1 MRISRLFKFLQKT
14 LNSRF
19 GSTSLTIL
27 SLPKDRG
34 NDVGSVVMFLWVIVF
49 LSGCTHT
56 EFNLATQQE
65 ETLLYSEEK
74 EARIG
79 QRVAE
84 KIEEEY
90 SVLRDE
96 EINRR
101 VEDVLTRITTV
112 CDRKDLLYRIKVI
125 DRKDPDDD
133 EIVNAVSLPGGYIYL
148 FKDLFDKIKTDDELA
163 GVIAHEVGH
172 ITAKHSLKRMQ
183 NANGALILQV
193 LAATQTSARTAAGVG
208 LALTSLFFEYAKQDE
223 FAADQLAVK
232 YMKAAGYDPQ
242 GAVDLLEILQEHG
255 RRQPVRPFSYW
266 RTHPYVSQRIAR
278 VKGDIKGEMEFGDYI
293 HLIGAE

>member
-1 MRISRLFKFLQKT
+1 MRISRLLKFFQKT

-19 GSTSLTIL
+19 
-27 SLPKDRG
+27 RG
-34 NDVGSVVMFLWVIVF
+34 NDVGGILIFSCLTVF

-79 QRVAE
+79 KRVAD

-90 SVLRDE
+90 SLSRDE
-96 EINRR
+96 EINLR
-101 VEDVLTRITTV
+101 VETILDRIVAV

-133 EIVNAVSLPGGYIYL
+133 AIINAVSLPGGYIYL
-148 FKDLFDKIKTDDELA
+148 FKDLVDKIKTDDELA
-163 GVIAHEVGH
+163 AVIAHEVGH
-172 ITAKHSLKRMQ
+172 VTAKHSMKRMQ
-183 NANGALILQV
+183 NANGAMILQV
-193 LAATQTSARTAAGVG
+193 LAATQTNARTAAGVG
-208 LALTSLFFEYAKQDE
+208 LALTSLFFEYAQQDE
-223 FAADQLAVK
+223 FSADQLAVK
-232 YMKAAGYDPQ
+232 YMKAAGFDPQ

-255 RRQPVRPFSYW
+255 RKQPARPFSYW

-278 VKGDIKGEMEFGDYI
+278 VKGDIKGELEFQDYI
-293 HLIGAE
+293 RLIGAE